1 MIKPLGN
8 NDHDGKRSNRTL
20 ATVIIAAWRAE
31 DVIARSINSA
41 LEQNVG
47 SLEVIVADDA
57 SQDGTGDRVRA
68 MMAEDSRIRY
78 TRLERNGGPGAAR
91 NAALSM
97 ARGDWIAVLDSDDQ
111 MAAGR
116 LARIIA
122 LAERVSADAV
132 YDDLQPVDP
141 AGVPLGPSHLDAQAI
156 TEPERWTLER
166 FLAGCLALPGQSALG
181 YLKPVLRRAF
191 VEDIRLHYDETL
203 RNGEDFHLVI
213 ALLAA
218 GGAVWVTPD
227 VGYLYTMRTGSISS
241 RLDPEHAQALA
252 AADAAFLE
260 RHAAAMPPEALRLMR
275 RRQRRLGD
283 LSASEAVFHALRAG
297 RPGQGMVALIR
308 RPRAAGRLFRQAGHA
323 VMQRLTRLAK
333 PRGQR
338 PG

>member
-1 MIKPLGN
+1 MV
-8 NDHDGKRSNRTL
+8 D

-31 DVIARSINSA
+31 DHLSRALQSA
-41 LEQNVG
+41 LRQTDVA
-47 SLEVIVADDA
+47 LETVVVDDA
-57 SQDGTGDRVRA
+57 SPDGTLAVAEDWARRDSRVRVVGLKQN
-68 MMAEDSRIRY
+68 S
-78 TRLERNGGPGAAR
+78 GPAAAR
-91 NAALSM
+91 NAGLDA
-97 ARGDWIAVLDSDDQ
+97 ARGRWACILDADDAMLPERLSRMMTLGEAQDAAAVFDDF
-111 MAAGR
+111 
-116 LARIIA
+116 
-122 LAERVSADAV
+122 
-132 YDDLQPVDP
+132 QPVDE
-141 AGVPLGPSHLDAQAI
+141 AGRPRDSTYLSPFALRTPV
-156 TEPERWTLER
+156 RWDLQT
-166 FLAGCLALPGQSALG
+166 FLAGCQAEPGRPSLG
-181 YLKPVLRRAF
+181 YLKPILRVDFLRRHGL
-191 VEDIRLHYDETL
+191 RYDETL
-203 RNGEDFHLVI
+203 RNGEDFHLLI

>member
-111 MAAGR
+111 MAPGR

-203 RNGEDFHLVI
+203 RNGEDFHLR
-213 ALLAA
+213 AEFLAQ
-218 GGAVWVTPD
+218 GGALWFTPEP
-227 VGYLYTMRTGSISS
+227 GYLYTRRGGSVSA
-241 RLDPEHAQALA
+241 RLDPSHARALA
-252 AADAAFLE
+252 LADRNFGL
-260 RHAAAMPPEALRLMR
+260 RHGARLSGTAR
-275 RRQRRLGD
+275 DLLRQRRRNLAD
-283 LSASEAVFHALRAG
+283 LSGAERAITALRDGHFGTAAG
-297 RPGQGMVALIR
+297 VLIQ
-308 RPRAAGRLFRQAGHA
+308 RPRTALRVLRQVGEGLWRRFRA
-323 VMQRLTRLAK
+323 
-333 PRGQR
+333 
-338 PG
+338 